1 MMFIANSRS
10 RPGRRHFLF
19 AAAMALALILGGSVA
34 VAHADLSKKV
44 IAAFKGKII
53 VSNSPLEMAGDDKAT
68 IAKFKK
74 DALTQVVGAAGGDDV
89 WSWNFV
95 YTAFLNK
102 AGAPSLKLE
111 FYDGAKYVAD
121 QTLTN
126 VDPKMTVL
134 EGEVSI
140 TEDDGLTKGK
150 RYTIKLVG
158 TVKGKESVLATTTL
172 DMK

>member
-1 MMFIANSRS
+1 MTTSRRS
-10 RPGRRHFLF
+10 LFL
-19 AAAMALALILGGSVA
+19 AIPMALALVLGLHA
-34 VAHADLSKKV
+34 TPARADLSKKV
-44 IAAFKGKII
+44 IAAFKGKI
-53 VSNSPLEMAGDDKAT
+53 VVTKSPVESVGDDKAT
-68 IAKFKK
+68 IAAIKK
-74 DALTQVVGAAGGDDV
+74 NTVTEVVGAAGGDDV
-89 WSWNFV
+89 WSWTFV

-111 FYDGAKYVAD
+111 FYDGTKYVAD

-150 RYTIKLVG
+150 KYTLKLVG
-158 TVKGKESVLATTTL
+158 TVKGKESVLATTVL